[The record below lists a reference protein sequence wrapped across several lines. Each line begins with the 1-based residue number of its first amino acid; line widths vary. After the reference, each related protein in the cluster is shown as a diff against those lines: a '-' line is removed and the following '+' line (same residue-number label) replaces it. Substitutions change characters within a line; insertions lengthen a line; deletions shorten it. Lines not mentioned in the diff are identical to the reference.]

1 MTAVYTTNMARS
13 TSSMSSNRAAQQ
25 RRNQRI
31 VVPVIR
37 LTFDGRIYQSVDWSL
52 GGFLIE
58 PYVGTM
64 LTDREFTVDG
74 IGPGDGDLI
83 KLPIRARVVR
93 NSRGRLAASFV
104 DLSDNAFEILEALMM
119 RRRKYLA
126 AKARKTA

>member
-13 TSSMSSNRAAQQ
+13 TSTSSNRAAQQ

-64 LTDREFTVDG
+64 LADREFMVDG

-104 DLSDNAFEILEALMM
+104 DLSDSAFEILEALMM

-126 AKARKTA
+126 AKARRTA